1 MDDTSQ
7 RNYEGTGIGLAL
19 VKELVDMLQGTISVS
34 SQVNQGTTFR
44 VELPLSE
51 PMQEAAANYP
61 PKTTLIS
68 QAAITSFYKDTP
80 TAADLN
86 HSAKEPILLI
96 VEDNPD
102 LRFYLRSL
110 FEAHYQIIEAIDG
123 QNGLEVALETVPD
136 IVVTDLMMPRLDGF
150 SLCQQLKSDE
160 RTSHIPV
167 ILLTAKAT
175 LSDRLEGLELGAD
188 DYLQKPFSKDELLIR
203 VKNLLQQRATLRQ
216 KFSLTTPNQ
225 ATTDIN
231 TTSQKLDSQFMQKAY
246 DVVEAHLDDS
256 GFEVEDLCRALGMS
270 RTNLHRKLKAL
281 TDSSATEF
289 IRKMRLERASRLL
302 REGKHSVSEVAYQ
315 VGFESLSY
323 FSKSFQEEFG
333 TAPSEYIRKGD
344 SPSV

>member
-1 MDDTSQ
+1 M
-7 RNYEGTGIGLAL
+7 
-19 VKELVDMLQGTISVS
+19 
-34 SQVNQGTTFR
+34 
-44 VELPLSE
+44 
-51 PMQEAAANYP
+51 
-61 PKTTLIS
+61 
-68 QAAITSFYKDTP
+68 
-80 TAADLN
+80 
-86 HSAKEPILLI
+86 LLI

-110 FEAHYQIIEAIDG
+110 FEAHYQIIEATDG

-150 SLCQQLKSDE
+150 SLCQRLKSDE

-203 VKNLLQQRATLRQ
+203 VKNLLQQRATLRK
-216 KFSLTTPNQ
+216 KFSLTTPSQ
-225 ATTDIN
+225 ATTDTN
-231 TTSQKLDSQFMQKAY
+231 TTSQKLDNQFMQKTY
-246 DVVEAHLDDS
+246 EVVEAHLSES
-256 GFEVEDLCRALGMS
+256 GFEVEDLCRELGMS

-302 REGKHSVSEVAYQ
+302 LEGKHSVSEVAYQ

-333 TAPSEYIRKGD
+333 TSPSEYTRKRD
-344 SPSV
+344 APSA